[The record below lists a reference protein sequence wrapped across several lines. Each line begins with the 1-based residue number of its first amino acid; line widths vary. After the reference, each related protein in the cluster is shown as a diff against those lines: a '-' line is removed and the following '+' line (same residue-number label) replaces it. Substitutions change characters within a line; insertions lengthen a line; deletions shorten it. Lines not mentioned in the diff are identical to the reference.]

1 MGTGGES
8 WFCIKKE
15 KSVHINMKLDCTP
28 STKELSFLYLCADPE
43 SVQKQSAHS
52 TSNLRPY
59 KQQLI
64 KHRVGT

>member
-1 MGTGGES
+1 
-8 WFCIKKE
+8 
-15 KSVHINMKLDCTP
+15 MKLDCTP